1 MVRESTSFNGQPM
14 YNSQQNQEIIR
25 LILRLRGLEQE
36 YPNRMMTARR
46 MTYQELVSRRLDA
59 LLRMRRQ
66 MIADY
71 HKTKVPS

>member
-1 MVRESTSFNGQPM
+1 MVRESISFNGQPM

-36 YPNRMMTARR
+36 YPNRMMIARR
-46 MTYQELVSRRLDA
+46 MTYRELIAKRLDA
-59 LLRMRRQ
+59 LLRLRRQ

-71 HKTKVPS
+71 NKTKVPS

>member
-1 MVRESTSFNGQPM
+1 M

-46 MTYQELVSRRLDA
+46 VTYQDLISKRLDA
-59 LLRMRRQ
+59 LLRLRRQ

-71 HKTKVPS
+71 NKNKVPS

>member
-1 MVRESTSFNGQPM
+1 MVRESISFNGQPM

-25 LILRLRGLEQE
+25 LILRLRGLEQD

-46 MTYQELVSRRLDA
+46 MTYQELISRRLDA
-59 LLRMRRQ
+59 LLRLRRQ

-71 HKTKVPS
+71 NKTKVPS